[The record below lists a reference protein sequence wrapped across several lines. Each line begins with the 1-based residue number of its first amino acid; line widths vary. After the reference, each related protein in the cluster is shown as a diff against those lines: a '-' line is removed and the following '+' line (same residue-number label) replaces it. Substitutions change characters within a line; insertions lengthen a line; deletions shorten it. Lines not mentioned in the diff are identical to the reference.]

1 MLSGFRLSFLAIC
14 CLVVGMTVPV
24 SAQSADGPDY
34 AGWDAFLEGV
44 RAEALEKGI
53 SAEIVATAL
62 DDLQPLKRAV
72 VLDRKQPEFKQ
83 TATTYIDKRVSESRI
98 RVGRE
103 MMVQH
108 ADLLADIAARYNVQP
123 RYIVAIWGM
132 ETNYGRYPLKNDAIQ
147 ALATLAFDKRRASF
161 FRKELMAAL
170 QILDEGHID
179 HANMKG
185 SWAGAM
191 GQSQFMPSSFLAYAM
206 DGNDDG
212 RRDIWTS
219 EADVFASI
227 AHYLSQHGWRSDHR
241 WGREVMLTPEV
252 EAALTTLY
260 EAPPSGCR
268 AMKRHTKRQSL
279 QDWQDLGVRR
289 LNGDDL
295 PVADLEASLV
305 QPDGPGGRVFLAYR
319 NFKAILGYNC
329 ANLYAI
335 SVGKLA
341 ENIQ

>member
-1 MLSGFRLSFLAIC
+1 VLSDFRLSFLAIC

-24 SAQSADGPDY
+24 SAQSTDGPDY

-53 SAEIVATAL
+53 SPITVSVTLVGLE
-62 DDLQPLKRAV
+62 PLKRAV

-83 TATTYIDKRVSESRI
+83 TATTYIDKRVSETRI

-103 MMVQH
+103 MMAEH
-108 ADLLADIAARYNVQP
+108 ADLLAEIATRYNVQP
-123 RYIVAIWGM
+123 RYIVSIWGM

-147 ALATLAFDKRRASF
+147 ALATLAFDKRRSSF

-206 DGNDDG
+206 DGDGDG
-212 RRDIWTS
+212 RRDIWTT

-227 AHYLSQHGWRSDHR
+227 AHYLAQHGWRNDHR
-241 WGREVMLTPEV
+241 WGVEVSLTPEAEV
-252 EAALTTLY
+252 ALANLY

-268 AMKRHTKRQSL
+268 AMKRHTKRLSL
-279 QDWQDLGVRR
+279 QDWQELGVRR
-289 LNGDDL
+289 LDGSDL
-295 PVADLEASLV
+295 PVANLEASLV

-319 NFKAILGYNC
+319 NFKAILSYNC

-341 ENIQ
+341 EKIQ